1 MANLI
6 YNVNDTAVLI
16 LAAKQI
22 KENLFVDLLHR
33 NGRGLTEQT
42 ETNASTIRMLKYA
55 PITASAREVGAATNG
70 GFFNNSGAD
79 IGQVTEYD
87 LNLTYLYDKMIDIPE
102 VQQDMCP
109 ANLFDAANK
118 NIGGRVATEINA
130 STIAA
135 QIKAVY
141 DAAGAEN
148 TPKWDNHA
156 VVLAATPKYYES
168 FMDASVALD
177 DGDEAN
183 GIQSFPTEAREFIMR
198 PTYRKGLMSQ
208 NGVLLGGSNFA
219 QSMLAKGGIDPE
231 SRKENGSMYVGE
243 IDLVPCFVAP
253 APIWNRAKTWLS
265 NATVVDGVQAVMCAA
280 SATDRGISTQEY
292 VKVIDSPDGA
302 GKRLQPKVRWGVNVC
317 YNKGIVP
324 ILANGT
330 AAPSSKGE
338 TLTMKAPGNI

>member
-6 YNVNDTAVLI
+6 YNVNDTAVQI

-55 PITASAREVGAATNG
+55 PITASAREVGASTNG

-141 DAAGAEN
+141 DAAGAED

-156 VVLAATPKYYES
+156 VVLASTPKYYES

-183 GIQSFPTEAREFIMR
+183 GI
-198 PTYRKGLMSQ
+198 
-208 NGVLLGGSNFA
+208 
-219 QSMLAKGGIDPE
+219 
-231 SRKENGSMYVGE
+231 
-243 IDLVPCFVAP
+243 
-253 APIWNRAKTWLS
+253 
-265 NATVVDGVQAVMCAA
+265 
-280 SATDRGISTQEY
+280 
-292 VKVIDSPDGA
+292 
-302 GKRLQPKVRWGVNVC
+302 
-317 YNKGIVP
+317 
-324 ILANGT
+324 
-330 AAPSSKGE
+330 
-338 TLTMKAPGNI
+338 

>member
-6 YNVNDTAVLI
+6 YNVNDTAVQI

-55 PITASAREVGAATNG
+55 PITASAREVGASTNG

-130 STIAA
+130 STLAA

-156 VVLAATPKYYES
+156 VVLASTPKYYDS
-168 FMDASVALD
+168 FMDASVSLD

-219 QSMLAKGGIDPE
+219 QSMLAKGGVDPD
-231 SRKENGSMYVGE
+231 SRKENGTMYVGE
-243 IDLVPCFVAP
+243 IDLIPCFVAP
-253 APIWNRAKTWLS
+253 APIWNRAKAWLS

-317 YNKGIVP
+317 YHKGIVP
-324 ILANGT
+324 ILTKGT

-338 TLTMKAPGNI
+338 TLTMKAPGNV